1 MNTTR
6 RLLLKAA
13 GSAGLIASAVAAG
26 LLKPGRALADWDS
39 AAFSATRL
47 TDALAAIG
55 ASSATTSLDVVVKT
69 PDIAENGAVVPV
81 EVHTTL
87 PNVESIAILAEKNP
101 TPLIAQYILTDF
113 DGMLTTRI
121 KMRETAK
128 VRAIVK
134 AGGKLYT
141 SAKEVKITIGGCGG

>member
-6 RLLLKAA
+6 RVLLKAA
-13 GSAGLIASAVAAG
+13 GSAGLITTAVAAG
-26 LLKPGRALADWDS
+26 LLKPGRALADWNS
-39 AAFSATRL
+39 AAFSADRL
-47 TDALAAIG
+47 SDALAAIG
-55 ASSATTSLDVVVKT
+55 ASAATTSLDVVVKS

-87 PNVESIAILAEKNP
+87 PKVESISILVEKNP
-101 TPLIAQYILTDF
+101 TPLIVQYTLTDF

-134 AGGKLYT
+134 ADGKVYT
-141 SAKEVKITIGGCGG
+141 ATKEVKVTVGGCGG

>member
-1 MNTTR
+1 MNTIR
-6 RLLLKAA
+6 RLLLRAA

-26 LLKPGRALADWDS
+26 LLKPGRVLADWNS
-39 AAFSATRL
+39 AAFSAARL
-47 TDALAAIG
+47 SDALAAIG
-55 ASSATTSLDVVVKT
+55 ASGATTSLGVVVKT
-69 PDIAENGAVVPV
+69 PDIAENGSVVPV
-81 EVHTTL
+81 EIHTTL
-87 PNVESIAILAEKNP
+87 PNVESIAILAERNP
-101 TPLIAQYILTDF
+101 TPLIAQYTLTDF

-141 SAKEVKITIGGCGG
+141 STKEVKITIGGCGG

>member
-6 RLLLKAA
+6 RLLLRAT
-13 GSAGLIASAVAAG
+13 GSAGLITTAVAAG
-26 LLKPGRALADWDS
+26 LLKPGLVVADWNS
-39 AAFSATRL
+39 AAFRATKVD
-47 TDALAAIG
+47 DALAGIG
-55 ASSATTSLDVVVKT
+55 ASGATTSLDIVVKA

-81 EVHTTL
+81 EVRTTL

-101 TPLIAQYILTDF
+101 TPLIAQYTLTDF

-134 AGGKLYT
+134 SDGKLYT
-141 SAKEVKITIGGCGG
+141 AAKEVKITIGGCGG

>member
-1 MNTTR
+1 MNSAR

-13 GSAGLIASAVAAG
+13 GAAGLLTSAVAAG

-55 ASSATTSLDVVVKT
+55 ASGATTSLDVVVKT

-81 EVHTTL
+81 EIVTTL

-101 TPLIAQYILTDF
+101 TPLIAQYTLTDF

-121 KMRETAK
+121 KLRETSK
-128 VRAIVK
+128 VRAIVR

-141 SAKEVKITIGGCGG
+141 SAKEVKVTIGGCGG

>member
-1 MNTTR
+1 MNSAR

-13 GSAGLIASAVAAG
+13 GSAGLLTSAVAAG

-55 ASSATTSLDVVVKT
+55 ASGATTSLDVVVKT

-81 EVHTTL
+81 EIVTTL

-101 TPLIAQYILTDF
+101 TPLIAQYTLTDF

-121 KMRETAK
+121 KLRETSK
-128 VRAIVK
+128 VRAIVR

-141 SAKEVKITIGGCGG
+141 SAKEVKVTIGGCGG

>member
-13 GSAGLIASAVAAG
+13 SSAGLIASAVAAG
-26 LLKPGRALADWDS
+26 LLKPGHALADWDS
-39 AAFSATRL
+39 AAFSAIRL

-69 PDIAENGAVVPV
+69 PDTAENGAVVPV
-81 EVHTTL
+81 EVVSTL
-87 PNVESIAILAEKNP
+87 PDVESIAILAEKNP
-101 TPLIAQYILTDF
+101 TPLIAQYTLSDF

-134 AGGKLYT
+134 AGGKFYT
-141 SAKEVKITIGGCGG
+141 AAREVRVTIGGCGG

>member
-1 MNTTR
+1 MNSAR

-13 GSAGLIASAVAAG
+13 GSAGLITSAVAAG

-55 ASSATTSLDVVVKT
+55 ASGATTSLDVVVKT

-81 EVHTTL
+81 EIVTTL
-87 PNVESIAILAEKNP
+87 SNVESIAILAEKNP
-101 TPLIAQYILTDF
+101 TPLIAQYTLTDF

-121 KMRETAK
+121 KLRETSK

-141 SAKEVKITIGGCGG
+141 SAKEVKVTIGGCGG

>member
-1 MNTTR
+1 MNATR
-6 RLLLKAA
+6 RVLLKAA
-13 GSAGLIASAVAAG
+13 GSAGLLTSAVAAG
-26 LLKPGRALADWDS
+26 LLKPGRALAEWDS

-55 ASSATTSLDVVVKT
+55 ASGATTSLDVVVKT

-81 EVHTTL
+81 EIVTTL
-87 PNVESIAILAEKNP
+87 PNVESIAILADKNP
-101 TPLIAQYILTDF
+101 TPLIVQYTLTDF

-134 AGGKLYT
+134 AGGKLYMA
-141 SAKEVKITIGGCGG
+141 AKEVKVTIGGCGG

>member
-1 MNTTR
+1 MNSAR

-13 GSAGLIASAVAAG
+13 GSAGLLTSAVAAG
-26 LLKPGRALADWDS
+26 LLKPGRALAEWDS

-55 ASSATTSLDVVVKT
+55 ASGATTSLDVVVKT

-81 EVHTTL
+81 EIVTTL
-87 PNVESIAILAEKNP
+87 PNVESIAILADKNP
-101 TPLIAQYILTDF
+101 TPLIVQYTLTDF

>member
-13 GSAGLIASAVAAG
+13 GSAGLITSAVAAG
-26 LLKPGRALADWDS
+26 LLKTGRALADWDS

-55 ASSATTSLDVVVKT
+55 ASRATTSLDVAVKT

-81 EVHTTL
+81 EIVTTL
-87 PNVESIAILAEKNP
+87 SNVESIAILAEKNP
-101 TPLIAQYILTDF
+101 TPLIVQYTLTDF

>member
-13 GSAGLIASAVAAG
+13 GSAGLITSAVAAG

-55 ASSATTSLDVVVKT
+55 ASGATTSLDVVVKT

-81 EVHTTL
+81 EIVTTL
-87 PNVESIAILAEKNP
+87 SNVESIAILAEKNP
-101 TPLIAQYILTDF
+101 TPLIVQYTLTDF

>member
-6 RLLLKAA
+6 RLLLRAT
-13 GSAGLIASAVAAG
+13 GSAGLITTAVAAG
-26 LLKPGRALADWDS
+26 LLKPGLVVADWNS
-39 AAFSATRL
+39 AAFRATKVD
-47 TDALAAIG
+47 DALAGIG
-55 ASSATTSLDVVVKT
+55 ASGATTSLDIVVKA

-81 EVHTTL
+81 EVRTTL

-101 TPLIAQYILTDF
+101 TPLIAQYTLTDF

-134 AGGKLYT
+134 SGGKLYT
-141 SAKEVKITIGGCGG
+141 AAKEVKITIGGCGG

>member
-1 MNTTR
+1 MNATR

-13 GSAGLIASAVAAG
+13 SSAGLVATAIAAG
-26 LLKPGRALADWDS
+26 LLKPGRSLADWDS

-69 PDIAENGAVVPV
+69 PDTAENGAVVPV
-81 EVHTTL
+81 EVVTTL
-87 PNVESIAILAEKNP
+87 PDVESIAILAEKNP
-101 TPLIAQYILTDF
+101 TPLIAQYTLSDF

-134 AGGKLYT
+134 AGGKFYT
-141 SAKEVKITIGGCGG
+141 AAREVRITIGGCGG

>member
-13 GSAGLIASAVAAG
+13 SSAGLISMAVATG
-26 LLKPGRALADWDS
+26 LLKPGRALAEWNS
-39 AAFSATRL
+39 AAFLATKL
-47 TDALAAIG
+47 DDALAGIG
-55 ASSATTSLDVVVKT
+55 ASGATASLDVVVKA

-81 EVHTTL
+81 EILTTL

-101 TPLIAQYILTDF
+101 TPLIAEFTLTDF
-113 DGMLTTRI
+113 DGMLTNRI

-128 VRAIVK
+128 VRVIVK

-141 SAKEVKITIGGCGG
+141 AAKEVKVTIGGCGG

>member
-6 RLLLKAA
+6 RLWLKAA
-13 GSAGLIASAVAAG
+13 GSAGLIASGVAAG
-26 LLKPGRALADWDS
+26 LLIPVRALADWDS
-39 AAFSATRL
+39 AAFSATRMI
-47 TDALAAIG
+47 DALAAMG
-55 ASSATTSLDVVVKT
+55 ASDATTSLGVVVKT

-101 TPLIAQYILTDF
+101 TPLIAQYTLTDF
-113 DGMLTTRI
+113 DGVLTTRI

-134 AGGKLYT
+134 AGGKFYT
-141 SAKEVKITIGGCGG
+141 SAKEVKVTIGGCGG

>member
-1 MNTTR
+1 MNATR

-13 GSAGLIASAVAAG
+13 SSAGLVATAIAAG
-26 LLKPGRALADWDS
+26 LLKPGRSLADWDS

-69 PDIAENGAVVPV
+69 PDTAENGAVVPV
-81 EVHTTL
+81 EVVTTL
-87 PNVESIAILAEKNP
+87 PDVESIAILAEKNP
-101 TPLIAQYILTDF
+101 TPLIAQYTLSDF

-134 AGGKLYT
+134 AGGKFYT
-141 SAKEVKITIGGCGG
+141 AAREVRVTIGGCGG